1 MALITEGMDYLGV
14 PVSLTFTEAGAQ
26 FVNISILDDDLVERP
41 EDIQLL
47 ITSSTPG
54 RILIDPSSAKVRII
68 DNDGEGEPRWYYIIS
83 LCIIKCFCLVAQF
96 QFSLAYHN
104 VSEDSGTVSICL
116 ELINGTLTKDIV
128 IEVMVANNSGMIGC
142 K

>member
-68 DNDGEGEPRWYYIIS
+68 DNDGEGEPR
-83 LCIIKCFCLVAQF
+83 
-96 QFSLAYHN
+96 
-104 VSEDSGTVSICL
+104 
-116 ELINGTLTKDIV
+116 
-128 IEVMVANNSGMIGC
+128 
-142 K
+142 